1 MFTIIDNKP
10 YYIGKENTIFPCT
23 VHQSGYTL
31 DLENGKVFNGA
42 IKKYSLIEVYAKLGK
57 NCSSVEVK
65 EEKPS
70 KEKKT
75 TKKVVKE

>member
-10 YYIGKENTIFPCT
+10 YYVGNNNVVYPCE
-23 VHQSGYTL
+23 VHEGGYKL
-31 DLENGKVFNGA
+31 DLEKGKVFNGA

-57 NCSSVEVK
+57 SCSSVEIK